1 MNIINPLSEPINPG
15 NPSNPNIED
24 IAASLRA
31 IRKQKGMTLKDVE
44 TASGGRWKAVVIG
57 SYERCDRA
65 LSLKKAINLAAFY
78 QMPLDQLLGLES
90 RENPKSIRRITLDLR
105 RIREA
110 ARNGGNFELLATFTS
125 LLCAKRRDWNGEVL
139 SLRETDL
146 TTIALIITSDESQT
160 LDWLLNEK
168 LALAKK

>member
-1 MNIINPLSEPINPG
+1 MNPLSEP
-15 NPSNPNIED
+15 SIED

-44 TASGGRWKAVVIG
+44 IASNGRWKAVVIG

-78 QMPLDQLLGLES
+78 QMPLDQLLGLEN
-90 RENPKSIRRITLDLR
+90 REGAPMNRKITLDLR
-105 RIREA
+105 RVRERSA
-110 ARNGGNFELLATFTS
+110 TGNNFELLATLTN

-139 SLRETDL
+139 SLRDTDL
-146 TTIALIITSDESQT
+146 TTLALLLTLDESAT
-160 LDWLLNEK
+160 LEWLNLEK
-168 LALAKK
+168 LLLLKN

>member
-1 MNIINPLSEPINPG
+1 MNPLTEP
-15 NPSNPNIED
+15 SIED

-44 TASGGRWKAVVIG
+44 IASNGRWKAVVIG

-78 QMPLDQLLGLES
+78 QMPLDQLLGLEN
-90 RENPKSIRRITLDLR
+90 RESAPMNRKITLDLR
-105 RIREA
+105 RVRE
-110 ARNGGNFELLATFTS
+110 RSTTSNNFQFLATFTN

-139 SLRETDL
+139 SLRDTDL
-146 TTIALIITSDESQT
+146 TTLALLLTLDESAT
-160 LDWLLNEK
+160 LEWLNSEK
-168 LALAKK
+168 LMLLKN

>member
-1 MNIINPLSEPINPG
+1 MNPLTEP
-15 NPSNPNIED
+15 SIED

-44 TASGGRWKAVVIG
+44 IASNGRWKAVVIG

-78 QMPLDQLLGLES
+78 QMPLDQLLGLEN
-90 RENPKSIRRITLDLR
+90 RESAPMNRKITLDLR
-105 RIREA
+105 RVRESSTT
-110 ARNGGNFELLATFTS
+110 GNNFQFLATFTN

-139 SLRETDL
+139 SLRDTDL
-146 TTIALIITSDESQT
+146 TTLALLLTLDESAT
-160 LDWLLNEK
+160 LEWLNSEK
-168 LALAKK
+168 LMLLKN

>member
-1 MNIINPLSEPINPG
+1 MNPLTEP
-15 NPSNPNIED
+15 SIED

-44 TASGGRWKAVVIG
+44 IASNGRWKAVVIG

-78 QMPLDQLLGLES
+78 QMPLDQLLGLEN
-90 RENPKSIRRITLDLR
+90 RESAPMNRKITLDLR
-105 RIREA
+105 RVRESSTT
-110 ARNGGNFELLATFTS
+110 GNNFQVLATFTN

-139 SLRETDL
+139 SLRDTDL
-146 TTIALIITSDESQT
+146 TTLALLLTLDESTT
-160 LDWLLNEK
+160 LEWLNSEK
-168 LALAKK
+168 LILLKN

>member
-1 MNIINPLSEPINPG
+1 MNPLTEP
-15 NPSNPNIED
+15 SIED

-44 TASGGRWKAVVIG
+44 IASNGRWKAVVIG

-78 QMPLDQLLGLES
+78 QMPLDQLLGLEN
-90 RENPKSIRRITLDLR
+90 RESAPMNRKITLDLR
-105 RIREA
+105 RVRA
-110 ARNGGNFELLATFTS
+110 SSTTGNNFQFLATFTN

-139 SLRETDL
+139 SLRDTDL
-146 TTIALIITSDESQT
+146 TTLALLLTLDESTT
-160 LDWLLNEK
+160 LEWLNSEK
-168 LALAKK
+168 LILLKN

>member
-1 MNIINPLSEPINPG
+1 MNPLTEP
-15 NPSNPNIED
+15 SIED

-44 TASGGRWKAVVIG
+44 IASNGRWKAVVIG

-78 QMPLDQLLGLES
+78 QMPLDQLLGLEN
-90 RENPKSIRRITLDLR
+90 RESAPMNRKITLDLR
-105 RIREA
+105 RIRESSTT
-110 ARNGGNFELLATFTS
+110 GNNFQFLATFTN

-139 SLRETDL
+139 SLRDTDL
-146 TTIALIITSDESQT
+146 TTLALLLTLDESAT
-160 LDWLLNEK
+160 LEWLNSEK
-168 LALAKK
+168 LILLKN

>member
-1 MNIINPLSEPINPG
+1 MNPLTEP
-15 NPSNPNIED
+15 SIED

-44 TASGGRWKAVVIG
+44 IASNGRWKAVVIG

-78 QMPLDQLLGLES
+78 QMPLDQLLGLEN
-90 RENPKSIRRITLDLR
+90 RESAPMNRKITLDLR
-105 RIREA
+105 RVRE
-110 ARNGGNFELLATFTS
+110 RSTTGNNFQFLATFTN

-139 SLRETDL
+139 SLRDTDL
-146 TTIALIITSDESQT
+146 TTLALLLTLDESAT
-160 LDWLLNEK
+160 LEWLNSEK
-168 LALAKK
+168 LILLKN

>member
-1 MNIINPLSEPINPG
+1 MNPLTEP
-15 NPSNPNIED
+15 SIED

-44 TASGGRWKAVVIG
+44 IASNGRWKAVVIG

-78 QMPLDQLLGLES
+78 QMPLDQLLGLEN
-90 RENPKSIRRITLDLR
+90 RESAPMNRKITLDLR
-105 RIREA
+105 RVRESSTT
-110 ARNGGNFELLATFTS
+110 GNNFQFLATFTN

-139 SLRETDL
+139 SLRDTDL
-146 TTIALIITSDESQT
+146 TTLALLLTLDESAT
-160 LDWLLNEK
+160 LEWLNSEK
-168 LALAKK
+168 LILLKN

>member
-1 MNIINPLSEPINPG
+1 MNPLTEP
-15 NPSNPNIED
+15 SIED

-44 TASGGRWKAVVIG
+44 IASNGRWKAVVIG

-78 QMPLDQLLGLES
+78 QIPLDQLLGLEN
-90 RENPKSIRRITLDLR
+90 RESAPMNRKLTLDLR
-105 RIREA
+105 RVRE
-110 ARNGGNFELLATFTS
+110 RSTTGNNFELLSTLTN

-139 SLRETDL
+139 SLRDTDL
-146 TTIALIITSDESQT
+146 TTLALLLTLDESAT
-160 LDWLLNEK
+160 LDWLNSEK
-168 LALAKK
+168 LILLKN

>member
-1 MNIINPLSEPINPG
+1 MNPLTEP
-15 NPSNPNIED
+15 SIED

-44 TASGGRWKAVVIG
+44 IASNGRWKAVVIG

-78 QMPLDQLLGLES
+78 QIPLDQLLGLEN
-90 RENPKSIRRITLDLR
+90 RESAPMNRKLTLDLR
-105 RIREA
+105 RVRE
-110 ARNGGNFELLATFTS
+110 RSTTGNNFELLSTLTH

-139 SLRETDL
+139 SLRDTDL
-146 TTIALIITSDESQT
+146 TTLALLLTLDESAT
-160 LDWLLNEK
+160 LDWLNSEK
-168 LALAKK
+168 LILLKN